1 MKAKRTPRPWKRQAK
16 TGLNRW
22 RIVDAEGHQVADVN
36 HYNIDAE
43 GNAEFVVRACNAHD
57 DLMLSLALMLS
68 YMPKPESDIDPA
80 RAHSVRA
87 AYSALA
93 AGSAA

>member
-1 MKAKRTPRPWKRQAK
+1 MSTKRTPGTWKRQAK
-16 TGLNRW
+16 TGPNRW

-57 DLMLSLALMLS
+57 DLMFSLALILS
-68 YMPKPESDIDPA
+68 YMPTPESDIDPA

-87 AYSALA
+87 AYASLA